1 MVKNN
6 KYLGQANK
14 LREQDFE
21 RLGKVGDLDQS
32 LLDEWDFW
40 RVVKINPDFLIHE
53 NKLSFPDL
61 QKLNA
66 VLDMSDDYN
75 NAIEEYYKQKVKEK

>member
-6 KYLGQANK
+6 KYLSKSNK
-14 LREQDFE
+14 VREQILKT
-21 RLGKVGDLDQS
+21 LGKVGELDQS

-40 RVVKINPDFLIHE
+40 RVVKINSSLLIYE
-53 NKLSFPDL
+53 DKISFPDL

-66 VLDMSDDYN
+66 IINMSEDYRDSMD
-75 NAIEEYYKQKVKEK
+75 EYYKQKIKDK

>member
-6 KYLGQANK
+6 KYLRQSNK
-14 LREQDFE
+14 IREQDFE
-21 RLGKVGDLDQS
+21 RLGKVGELDQS

-40 RVVKINPDFLIHE
+40 RVVKINPGFLIHE
-53 NKLSFPDL
+53 NELSFPDL

-75 NAIEEYYKQKVKEK
+75 DAIEEYYKSKVKDK